1 MHVFPQLRELEQRY
15 PAELAVVGVHSPKF
29 PAEKETANVR
39 KAVLRYEVEHPV
51 VNDADFRIWQEYGC
65 RAWPTLMFLDPEGRV
80 VGKHEG
86 EISMGVFDGLM
97 KQMIAEF
104 DEEGL
109 LDRRPLKFKLEREKE
124 WERPLSF
131 PGKLLADNESDRLFI
146 TDSNHN
152 RVLVC
157 SLDGHVA
164 DCIGSGEK
172 TFEDGSFADAAL
184 NDPQGMAL
192 DGQTLYIADTKNHAV
207 RRADL
212 SGRRLETVAGT
223 GEQAPM
229 FHAGGPGLSTTLNS
243 PWDLALVDGVL
254 YIAMAGF
261 HQLWRLDLDTS
272 EVRPHAG
279 SGRERIV
286 DGPLDF
292 AQLAQPSGIVSDGT
306 RLYFTDSETSAVR
319 TADLAETGRV
329 STIVGE
335 DLFTFGDVDG
345 LGNQVRLQ
353 HPLGIDIRD
362 GELFITDTYNNKIKR
377 ILPVT
382 RSTTTFLGSGE
393 TGSQDGTGT
402 SAQFH
407 EPGGLSIAN
416 GRMYIADTN
425 NHAIRVAD
433 LESRLVTTLEIT
445 GL

>member
-1 MHVFPQLRELEQRY
+1 MHVFPQLRELERRY
-15 PAELAVVGVHSPKF
+15 PMELAVVGIHSAKF
-29 PAEKETANVR
+29 PAEKDTDNVR
-39 KAVLRYEVEHPV
+39 KAVLRYEIEHPV

-65 RAWPTLMFLDPEGRV
+65 RAWPTLMFLDPEGKV

-86 EISMGVFDGLM
+86 EISLDVFDGLL

-104 DEEGL
+104 DEAGL
-109 LDRRPLKFKLEREKE
+109 LDRRPLRFTLEREKE

-131 PGKLLADNESDRLFI
+131 PGKVLADAGSGRLFI
-146 TDSNHN
+146 ADSNHN
-152 RVLVC
+152 RVLIC
-157 SLDGHVA
+157 SLDGCVA
-164 DCIGSGEK
+164 DRIGSGEQA
-172 TFEDGSFADAAL
+172 FGDGDFGDAAL

-192 DGQTLYIADTKNHAV
+192 DGETLYIADTKNHAV

-212 SGRRLETVAGT
+212 RGRRLETVAGT
-223 GEQAPM
+223 GQQAPM
-229 FHAGGPGLSTTLNS
+229 FHAGGSGVSTTLNS
-243 PWDLALVDGVL
+243 PWDLALHDGTL

-261 HQLWRLDLDTS
+261 HQLWRLDLQS
-272 EVRPHAG
+272 GEVRPHAG

-292 AQLAQPSGIVSDGT
+292 AQLAQPSGIVSDGAK
-306 RLYFTDSETSAVR
+306 LYFTDSETSAVR
-319 TADLAETGRV
+319 TADLGETGRV

-345 LGNQVRLQ
+345 VGNEVRLQ

-377 ILPVT
+377 ILPLT
-382 RSTTTFLGSGE
+382 KSAATFLGSGE
-393 TGSQDGTGT
+393 TGSQDGAGRL
-402 SAQFH
+402 AQFY

-416 GRMYIADTN
+416 GGMYIADTN
-425 NHAIRVAD
+425 NHAIRLAD
-433 LESRLVTTLEIT
+433 LESRAVTTVEIT